1 MSLYHLGKE
10 GNSPCIIIA
19 WLALDGVGS
28 HLLYVLYKEIH
39 LPTTLSYASKSVGHA
54 ELKKKKD
61 VLYFKKETKK
71 GNFCLYIKESV
82 CYY

>member
-54 ELKKKKD
+54 ELKKKKMYCT
-61 VLYFKKETKK
+61 LKRKLKKET
-71 GNFCLYIKESV
+71 FAYI
-82 CYY
+82 